1 MEMDKIIG
9 ARIRK
14 LRTDKGWSQEEAASR
29 INISRSAFS
38 GIERGDTGAWAKYLE
53 TISEVFE
60 VHPAELIPNED
71 KLVQNNNDYSS
82 GVQKVLIMNQYLSDK
97 AIEQYEIRIR
107 EKDERIA
114 ALEERVRLLEGR
126 LGI

>member
-14 LRTDKGWSQEEAASR
+14 LRMDKGWSQEEAASR

-53 TISEVFE
+53 NISEVFE
-60 VHPAELIPNED
+60 IYPADLLENIDRFVQIN
-71 KLVQNNNDYSS
+71 QNNSTVNAAYAHYS
-82 GVQKVLIMNQYLSDK
+82 YLSDK
-97 AIEQYEIRIR
+97 IIELYEARIR

-114 ALEERVRLLEGR
+114 ALEERIRLLESK
-126 LGI
+126 LGL